1 MPKAVITGAVRTPI
15 GRFLGALKG
24 LSAPDL
30 GALVVREVVSRAG
43 LNPGDVEEVILG
55 NVVSAGVGQNPARQA
70 ALKAGLPVTVPA
82 LTINKVCGSG
92 LKAVALAAQAIKAGD
107 QEVLVAGG
115 MESMSNAPYLIKGA
129 REGFRLGHGEM
140 VDAMIHDGLWE
151 AYENYHMGCCGENV
165 AEKYGISR
173 QAQDEYALGSHR
185 KAIAAIEAG
194 KFKAEILPVT
204 LPQRKG
210 PPLVFDTDE
219 SPRKDTSMEALA
231 KLKPAFKKEGGTV
244 TAGNAPG
251 VNDGAAAI
259 AVVSEERAKKG
270 GTKPLAEIVAYAS
283 SGLEPKMVMMA
294 PLEAVRMVLAKT
306 GWKTGDVDLFVLN
319 EAFAVQ
325 SVALVQELGLKPER
339 VNVNGGAVALG
350 HPIGASGARVL
361 TTLLY
366 ALQDRKAKRGIAA
379 LCLGGGNAVA
389 MAIQTV

>member
-1 MPKAVITGAVRTPI
+1 MPKAVIVGAARTPI

-24 LSAPDL
+24 LSAPEL
-30 GALVVREVVSRAG
+30 GALAVKEVVGRAG
-43 LNPGDVEEVILG
+43 LKPADVEEVILG
-55 NVVSAGVGQNPARQA
+55 NVVSAGIGQNPARQA
-70 ALKAGLPVTVPA
+70 AIKAGLPVSVPA

-92 LKAVALAAQAIKAGD
+92 LKAVALAAQAVKAGD
-107 QEVLVAGG
+107 HEVLIAGG

-140 VDAMIHDGLWE
+140 VDSMIHDGLWE
-151 AYENYHMGCCGENV
+151 AYENYHMGCCGEIV
-165 AEKYGISR
+165 AEKYGITR
-173 QAQDEYALGSHR
+173 QAQDEYALASHK
-185 KAIAAIEAG
+185 KASAAIEAG
-194 KFKAEILPVT
+194 RFKAQIVPVT

-210 PPLVFDTDE
+210 PAVGFDTDE
-219 SPRKDTSMEALA
+219 GPRKETSIEALA
-231 KLKPAFKKEGGTV
+231 KLKPAFKEGGTV

-251 VNDGAAAI
+251 VNDGAAAV
-259 AVVSEERAKKG
+259 AVVSEERAKKAG
-270 GTKPLAEIVAYAS
+270 LKPLAEILAYAS

-294 PLEAVRMVLAKT
+294 PLDAVKMVFAKT
-306 GWKTGDVDLFVLN
+306 GWKADDVDLYELN
-319 EAFAVQ
+319 EAFSVQ
-325 SVALVQELGLKPER
+325 SVALVKELGLKPDR

-366 ALQDRKAKRGIAA
+366 ALRDRKAKRGIAA

>member
-1 MPKAVITGAVRTPI
+1 MPKAVIVGAARTPI
-15 GRFLGALKG
+15 GKFLGGLKG
-24 LSAPDL
+24 LTAPEL
-30 GALVVREVVSRAG
+30 GAIAIKEVVGRAG
-43 LNPGDVEEVILG
+43 LKPADVEEVILG
-55 NVVSAGVGQNPARQA
+55 NVVSAGIGQNPARQA
-70 ALKAGLPVTVPA
+70 ALKAGLPVSVPA

-107 QEVLVAGG
+107 HEVLIAGG
-115 MESMSNAPYLIKGA
+115 MESMSNAPYLVKGA

-140 VDAMIHDGLWE
+140 VDSMIHDGLWE
-151 AYENYHMGCCGENV
+151 AYENYHMGCCGEIV

-173 QAQDEYALGSHR
+173 QAQDEYALASHR

-194 KFKAEILPVT
+194 RFKAEVVPVT

-210 PPLVFDTDE
+210 PPVVFDTDE
-219 SPRKDTSMEALA
+219 APRKDTSIDALA
-231 KLKPAFKKEGGTV
+231 KLKPAFKEGGTV

-251 VNDGAAAI
+251 VNDGAAAV
-259 AVVSEERAKKG
+259 AVVSEERARKAG
-270 GTKPLAEIVAYAS
+270 LKPMAEIVAYAS

-294 PLEAVRMVLAKT
+294 PLEAVRMVFAKT
-306 GWKTGDVDLFVLN
+306 GWKADDADLYELN
-319 EAFAVQ
+319 EAFSVQ
-325 SVALVQELGLKPER
+325 SVALVKELALKPER

-366 ALQDRKAKRGIAA
+366 ALRDRKAKRGIAA

-389 MAIQTV
+389 MAIQIV